1 MEINKQTLEEF
12 RRDFAQAVKNLEDK
26 YNMTIELKKI
36 TYEDNSFKST
46 LEARKVGLTNAE
58 WNAYCGNYGFK
69 PDDLGRMFLYNRKW
83 FKITGIKIRS
93 KFPILAE
100 REDGES
106 YSFKADAVKEG
117 LMQDSF
123 EKHIENRR

>member
-1 MEINKQTLEEF
+1 MEINKQTLAEF

-36 TYEDNSFKST
+36 TYEENSFRGT
-46 LEARKVGLTNAE
+46 LEARKVGLTDAE

-69 PDDLGRMFLYNRKW
+69 PEDLGRMFLYNRNW
-83 FKITGIKIRS
+83 FKITGIKLNV

-100 REDGES
+100 REDGKS
-106 YSFKADAVKEG
+106 YSFTAEAVKEV
-117 LMQDSF
+117 L
-123 EKHIENRR
+123 

>member
-1 MEINKQTLEEF
+1 MEINKQTLVEF

-36 TYEDNSFKST
+36 TYEDNSFRGT

-58 WNAYCGNYGFK
+58 WNAYCGNYGLK
-69 PDDLGRMFLYNRKW
+69 PEDLGRMFLYNRKW
-83 FKITGIKIRS
+83 FKITGIKVRS

-100 REDGES
+100 REDSKS
-106 YSFKADAVKEG
+106 YGFTADAVKEG
-117 LMQDSF
+117 LM
-123 EKHIENRR
+123 